1 MTAEKKDQ
9 STKKVSI
16 ARRHLLMGAAGAP
29 LLLTLNA
36 KNLMASLDDHTAQ
49 SAIGAPFSGVLVA
62 SNGSSALENELYQ
75 RIVANPS
82 DDRLTGY
89 YGKAGSTYD
98 VILPGD
104 GSVAFVWYSDGSD
117 SVIPF
122 TMTYEQNF
130 IRNASYTPANATVTE
145 QDADPDNHMAYVII
159 TPDNGYTL
167 KYDGTTDI
175 DPEEGATGTL
185 ASFNALIAS
194 VEGVQ

>member
-62 SNGSSALENELYQ
+62 SNGTSALENELYQ
-75 RIVANPS
+75 RIVTTGDS
-82 DDRLTGY
+82 DLTSY
-89 YGKAGSTYD
+89 YGKPGTTYD
-98 VILPGD
+98 VLVPGD
-104 GSVAFVWYSDGSD
+104 GSVIFVWYSDGSD
-117 SVIPF
+117 STIPF
-122 TMTYEQNF
+122 TSTYEQNH
-130 IRNASYTPANATVTE
+130 IANTTYTIPNATVSKG
-145 QDADPDNHMAYVII
+145 DDPDNYLSYVMI

-167 KYDGTTDI
+167 KYNGTTDI
-175 DPEEGATGTL
+175 QEDTGVTGTL
-185 ASFNALIAS
+185 SDFDTIINT
-194 VEGVQ
+194 VEGV